1 MKVYVITQ
9 GEYSDYHILGVS
21 LDRERAERIVRLYN
35 DDNACWHQPII
46 EEYETDVIDVQMQ
59 GLLYT
64 ATRTAA
70 GIILNRTDYDLEQDL
85 AHLNKVERGT
95 ARIAGGRLPA
105 PHVIV
110 MAKNREQALKKA
122 SDLFAEYDYRKAMEE
137 EQ

>member
-21 LDRERAERIVRLYN
+21 LDRERAERIVQLYN
-35 DDNACWHQPII
+35 DDNALWNQPII

-64 ATRTAA
+64 ATRTEE
-70 GIILNRTDYDLEQDL
+70 GIFLNRTDYDFEQDL
-85 AHLNKVERGT
+85 ERLNKVERGT
-95 ARIAGGRLPA
+95 AKIGGRLPP

-137 EQ
+137 EE

>member
-21 LDRERAERIVRLYN
+21 LDRERAERIVQLYH
-35 DDNACWHQPII
+35 DDNALWDQPII

-64 ATRTAA
+64 VTRTAA

-85 AHLNKVERGT
+85 EHLNKVEKG
-95 ARIAGGRLPA
+95 ARLGGIPQP